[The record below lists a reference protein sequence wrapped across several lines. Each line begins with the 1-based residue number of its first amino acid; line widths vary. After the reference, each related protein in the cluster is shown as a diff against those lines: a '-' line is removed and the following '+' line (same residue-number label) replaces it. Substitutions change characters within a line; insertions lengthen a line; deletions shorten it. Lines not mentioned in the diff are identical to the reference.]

1 MNSDYLII
9 KERYAM
15 KLADMLVKTEYEIIY
30 GDTEKK
36 ISGIEFDSRNCV
48 PGSMFVAV
56 SGFETDG
63 NRFIDKAIENGAVAI
78 LSDKNP
84 EKQYPNLSYIKVND
98 ARKSMSEVASVY
110 YREPSKEIKVIGITG
125 TNGKTSTAYFLKNI
139 LEHCGKK
146 VGIIG
151 TLGNYFNDMQLKTT
165 HTTPESVEVQ
175 RLLRDMAD
183 KGAEFVVME
192 VSSHGLELFRVEDV
206 KFSGGVFTNLTQD
219 HLDFHKTMEEY
230 YLAKRKLFDFNLIYG
245 VVNVDDEYGAR
256 LYGEKSESGY
266 KLIGFGFEKRAG
278 AKIKEVC
285 FTQEGTSFVI
295 DWENEQLHCNTNQI
309 GTFNVYNISA
319 AILAAINEGL
329 PSPQVIDAVRRI
341 QGVPGRLE
349 KLDIVGDYGVVIDFA
364 HTPDGL
370 KNILSVLRPSVK
382 GRIITV
388 FGCGGNRDAAKRA
401 IMGEISGRLSDFTIL
416 TSDNP
421 RWEDPEKIIDDIEE
435 GILKTDGD
443 YVRVTD
449 RRKAIEKAVET
460 AKSGDMIILAGKGH
474 EMWQVYK
481 DDKVPFDERKIIKE
495 IIGKH
500 ESHQA

>member
-98 ARKSMSEVASVY
+98 ARRSMSEVASVY

-146 VGIIG
+146 TGIIG
-151 TLGNYFNDMQLKTT
+151 TLGNYFNDMRLETT

-230 YLAKRKLFDFNLIYG
+230 YL
-245 VVNVDDEYGAR
+245 
-256 LYGEKSESGY
+256 
-266 KLIGFGFEKRAG
+266 
-278 AKIKEVC
+278 
-285 FTQEGTSFVI
+285 
-295 DWENEQLHCNTNQI
+295 
-309 GTFNVYNISA
+309 
-319 AILAAINEGL
+319 
-329 PSPQVIDAVRRI
+329 
-341 QGVPGRLE
+341 
-349 KLDIVGDYGVVIDFA
+349 
-364 HTPDGL
+364 
-370 KNILSVLRPSVK
+370 
-382 GRIITV
+382 
-388 FGCGGNRDAAKRA
+388 
-401 IMGEISGRLSDFTIL
+401 
-416 TSDNP
+416 
-421 RWEDPEKIIDDIEE
+421 
-435 GILKTDGD
+435 
-443 YVRVTD
+443 
-449 RRKAIEKAVET
+449 
-460 AKSGDMIILAGKGH
+460 
-474 EMWQVYK
+474 
-481 DDKVPFDERKIIKE
+481 
-495 IIGKH
+495 
-500 ESHQA
+500 